1 MKEKALK
8 INKKDYNIAKSLSDR
23 DFGTLVRALCEYVYY
38 GIDASPKDKILKVY
52 YDNFKEKIDMENFF
66 RETGRLGGIKSN
78 ELRQKAEENRSV
90 VLPSCAATKRSSSF
104 RLIQMPKIPRAAT
117 PGRAINRSLLWV
129 CWSG

>member
-1 MKEKALK
+1 MKEKVLK

-38 GIDASPKDKILKVY
+38 GINASPKDKILKVY

-90 VLPSCAATKRSSSF
+90 VLDVFNVDTVDELLRIILEK
-104 RLIQMPKIPRAAT
+104 
-117 PGRAINRSLLWV
+117 SLGDCCKDDEV
-129 CWSG
+129 

>member
-52 YDNFKEKIDMENFF
+52 YEFLLFSELNEADKEY
-66 RETGRLGGIKSN
+66 L
-78 ELRQKAEENRSV
+78 LYY
-90 VLPSCAATKRSSSF
+90 SC
-104 RLIQMPKIPRAAT
+104 LY
-117 PGRAINRSLLWV
+117 
-129 CWSG
+129 

>member
-8 INKKDYNIAKSLSDR
+8 INKKDYIIAKSLSDR

-90 VLPSCAATKRSSSF
+90 VLDVFNVETVDELLRIILEK
-104 RLIQMPKIPRAAT
+104 
-117 PGRAINRSLLWV
+117 SLGDCCKDDEV
-129 CWSG
+129 

>member
-1 MKEKALK
+1 MKEKVLK

-78 ELRQKAEENRSV
+78 ELRQKPDKSGKLNKSGRSDIRLLF
-90 VLPSCAATKRSSSF
+90 LPISSVRST
-104 RLIQMPKIPRAAT
+104 A
-117 PGRAINRSLLWV
+117 GHE
-129 CWSG
+129 

>member
-52 YDNFKEKIDMENFF
+52 YDNFKATFAVAFVSCVMLCLDILCAIIFF
-66 RETGRLGGIKSN
+66 AYKFIMTH
-78 ELRQKAEENRSV
+78 
-90 VLPSCAATKRSSSF
+90 
-104 RLIQMPKIPRAAT
+104 M
-117 PGRAINRSLLWV
+117 
-129 CWSG
+129 

>member
-8 INKKDYNIAKSLSDR
+8 INKKDYNIAKPLSDR

-38 GIDASPKDKILKVY
+38 GIDASFKDKILKVY

-90 VLPSCAATKRSSSF
+90 VLDVFNVDTVDE
-104 RLIQMPKIPRAAT
+104 LLKIILEK
-117 PGRAINRSLLWV
+117 GLGDCCKDDEV
-129 CWSG
+129 

>member
-1 MKEKALK
+1 MKEKVLK

-78 ELRQKAEENRSV
+78 ELR
-90 VLPSCAATKRSSSF
+90 
-104 RLIQMPKIPRAAT
+104 
-117 PGRAINRSLLWV
+117 
-129 CWSG
+129 

>member
-1 MKEKALK
+1 MKEKVLK

-66 RETGRLGGIKSN
+66 RETGRICLPMSDIAGICCCKNLSVQIVFPKS
-78 ELRQKAEENRSV
+78 V
-90 VLPSCAATKRSSSF
+90 KRIGE
-104 RLIQMPKIPRAAT
+104 RCRNI
-117 PGRAINRSLLWV
+117 
-129 CWSG
+129 